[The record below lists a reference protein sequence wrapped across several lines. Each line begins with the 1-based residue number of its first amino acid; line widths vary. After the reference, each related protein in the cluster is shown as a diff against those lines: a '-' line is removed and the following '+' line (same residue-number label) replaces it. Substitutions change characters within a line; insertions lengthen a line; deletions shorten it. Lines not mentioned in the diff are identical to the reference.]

1 MPNPVPSKG
10 DIWRFYGL
18 GKEFTYLV
26 VEYLEGGYYSG
37 DGVRLLSFTQ
47 GEPPYIVEGV
57 SKMIADTRRWK
68 FIS

>member
-1 MPNPVPSKG
+1 MSNPVPSKG

-26 VEYLEGGYYSG
+26 VDYLEYEYYGG
-37 DGVRLLSFTQ
+37 DGVRLLSFTE
-47 GEPPYIVEGV
+47 GEAPYIVEGV
-57 SKMIADTRRWK
+57 SKMVADTRRWK